1 MQRHLVPLSAVLLA
15 GVVLTGTAGAQDKKE
30 LAFVV
35 NGASDFWKLAEA
47 GVKKAQGELPNY
59 DLQFKYPE
67 QAAAAVQQRLMDDLV
82 AAGVDAIMVSA
93 VDPKTST
100 EALNRIGGQVPLFTT
115 DSDAPDSNRI
125 AYIGSSNTDA
135 GKQAGEI
142 MLKAM
147 PDGGKCMGFVGLP
160 GADNARER
168 IEGVREVIKGSKV
181 ELVDVRG
188 DDIDQT
194 RAKRNVEDTLAANP
208 DINCMVGFY
217 SYNPPRIYE
226 VLKEAGRLGDIK
238 VIAFDEDPITLGGV
252 REGTIAGTVVQQPYE
267 WGYQGMKLMAKYL
280 EGDKSGIPANELI
293 IIPTKI
299 IDKGNVDA
307 FEAELDRAHQG
318 LSAGREPGRRRR
330 AARPGPMAEALLQL
344 SGITKTYPGVVALG
358 GVDLALHARRGAGP
372 DRRERRRQVD
382 PGEDPGRHHPAVE
395 RHDPDRRRRRM
406 TGSPWARRS
415 RPASPSSTRSSTCS
429 TISTSRPTCSSAAS
443 RAGAGRC
450 G

>member
-1 MQRHLVPLSAVLLA
+1 MMRACALSVAAVALA
-15 GVVLTGTAGAQDKKE
+15 VAIAAGPASAQDKKE
-30 LAFVV
+30 MAFVV

-100 EALNRIGGQVPLFTT
+100 EALNRVGGQVPLFTT

-135 GKQAGEI
+135 GKQAGEL

-168 IEGVREVIKGSKV
+168 IEGVRAAIQGSKV

-208 DINCMVGFY
+208 DIDCMVGFY
-217 SYNPPRIYE
+217 SYNTPRIYE
-226 VLKEAGRLGDIK
+226 VLKEAGRLGEIT
-238 VIAFDEDPITLGGV
+238 IIGFDEDPITLGGV
-252 REGTIAGTVVQQPYE
+252 REGTIVGTVVQQPYE
-267 WGYQGMKLMAKYL
+267 WGYQGMLLMAKYL
-280 EGDKSGIPANELI
+280 EGDSSGIPADKLI
-293 IIPTKI
+293 IVPTKI
-299 IDKGNVDA
+299 IDNANVDA
-307 FEAELDRAHQG
+307 FEAEL
-318 LSAGREPGRRRR
+318 
-330 AARPGPMAEALLQL
+330 
-344 SGITKTYPGVVALG
+344 I
-358 GVDLALHARRGAGP
+358 
-372 DRRERRRQVD
+372 ERIK
-382 PGEDPGRHHPAVE
+382 G
-395 RHDPDRRRRRM
+395 
-406 TGSPWARRS
+406 
-415 RPASPSSTRSSTCS
+415 
-429 TISTSRPTCSSAAS
+429 
-443 RAGAGRC
+443 
-450 G
+450 